1 MITTFKKIVGRFFT
15 PAAGHPQR
23 ITREHHGIDKRNVSR
38 HAIKVC
44 EVLRQHGYEAYIVG
58 GAVRDLIMG
67 LEPKDFDVATN
78 ATPEQI
84 RPLFRRARI
93 IGRRFQL
100 VHVVFGQE
108 IIETSTFRA
117 PATGEQKTDEHGRI
131 LSDNVFGSQ
140 EQDAARRDFTI
151 NALYYDP
158 HSEVVIDY
166 HNGVDDLKKRRIR
179 MIGDPVKRYREDPVR
194 MLRAVR
200 FAAKL
205 NGTIDPAT
213 RQPISTMAGLIEN
226 VPASRLFDEMLK
238 LLTCGHSLDCLRQL
252 RADGLH
258 HGLLPLLDLVLETP
272 GGRKFIEEALDRT
285 DARVRSGRGISP
297 SFLFAALLWPQV
309 EARWKQLVEQGE
321 HAIPAL
327 TQAADSVLDEQTE
340 KLAIQRRFSAD
351 MREIWFMQPRFERR
365 GKGAYRMIEQPRFR
379 AACDFL
385 QLRAAAGEVDSVQA
399 QWWMDLANADDAAR
413 AEMIEESARQPR
425 AAGEAPARK
434 RRRRPR
440 RKPAGEGRDD
450 AESDTREA
458 ASETGSAS
466 DARGSAAGT
475 RDVTGE

>member
-1 MITTFKKIVGRFFT
+1 MITDTIKKFVGRLFM
-15 PAAGHPQR
+15 PASRGPQR
-23 ITREHHGIDKRNVSR
+23 IARDKHGIDRRNVSR

-58 GAVRDLIMG
+58 GAVRDLIVG

-117 PATGEQKTDEHGRI
+117 PASEGHETDEHGRI
-131 LSDNVFGSQ
+131 LRDNVFGTQ
-140 EQDAARRDFTI
+140 AQDAARRDFTL

-158 HSEVVIDY
+158 LTEEVIDY
-166 HNGVDDLKKRRIR
+166 HHGVDDLKHRTVR
-179 MIGDPVKRYREDPVR
+179 MIGDPRMRYREDPVR

-213 RQPISTMAGLIEN
+213 REPIRAMADLIEN

-238 LLTCGHSLDCLRQL
+238 LLTCGHAMDCLRQL
-252 RADGLH
+252 RAEGLH
-258 HGLLPLLDLVLETP
+258 QGLLPLLDVVLEQP
-272 GGRKFIEEALDRT
+272 GGEHFVELALERT
-285 DARVRSGRGISP
+285 DARVRGGKPVSP
-297 SFLFAALLWPQV
+297 SFLFAALLWKQV
-309 EARWKQLVEQGE
+309 DTRWQRLRAEGE
-321 HAIPAL
+321 HSIPAL
-327 TQAADSVLDEQTE
+327 MQAADSVLDEQTV
-340 KLAIQRRFSAD
+340 KLAIQRRFAAD

-365 GKGAYRMIEQPRFR
+365 VGKTAYRMLEQPRFR

-385 QLRAAAGEVDSVQA
+385 QLRAAAGEFDSVLA
-399 QWWMDLANADDAAR
+399 QWWMDLANANDAGRADMIEGLAGLPRDAGDAAAPR
-413 AEMIEESARQPR
+413 RRRRRRRPAGSAPAG
-425 AAGEAPARK
+425 AAGEAPGGA
-434 RRRRPR
+434 
-440 RKPAGEGRDD
+440 
-450 AESDTREA
+450 
-458 ASETGSAS
+458 
-466 DARGSAAGT
+466 
-475 RDVTGE
+475 

>member
-1 MITTFKKIVGRFFT
+1 MITETIKKFVGRLFSPST
-15 PAAGHPQR
+15 RSGPER
-23 ITREHHGIDKRNVSR
+23 IVRDKHGIDRRNVSR

-58 GAVRDLIMG
+58 GAVRDLIVG

-108 IIETSTFRA
+108 IIEISTFRA
-117 PATGEQKTDEHGRI
+117 PASEEQETDEHGRI
-131 LSDNVFGSQ
+131 LRDNIFGSQ
-140 EQDAARRDFTI
+140 EEDAARRDFTM

-158 HSEVVIDY
+158 HNGEVIDY
-166 HNGVDDLKKRRIR
+166 HQGVSDLKNRQVRI
-179 MIGDPVKRYREDPVR
+179 IGDATRRYREDPVR

-213 RQPISTMAGLIEN
+213 RLPIQTMAQLIDN

-238 LLTCGHSLDCLRQL
+238 LLTCGHAMDCLRQL

-258 HGLLPLLDLVLETP
+258 HGLLPLLDVVLEQP
-272 GGRKFIEEALDRT
+272 GGENFVELALERT
-285 DARVRSGRGISP
+285 DARVRAGKIISP
-297 SFLFAALLWPQV
+297 SFLFAALLWQQV
-309 EARWKQLVEQGE
+309 NSRWKQLHAQGE
-321 HAIPAL
+321 HTIPAL
-327 TQAADSVLDEQTE
+327 SQAADSVLAEQTD

-365 GKGAYRMIEQPRFR
+365 VGKTIYRMFEQPRFR

-385 QLRAAAGEVDSVQA
+385 QLRAAAGEFDSVLA
-399 QWWMDLANADDAAR
+399 QWWMDLANVDDETR
-413 AEMIEESARQPR
+413 GEMIEKLPR
-425 AAGEAPARK
+425 LPREKGDAPQKRK
-434 RRRRPR
+434 RRRACR
-440 RKPAGEGRDD
+440 RSSGA
-450 AESDTREA
+450 
-458 ASETGSAS
+458 
-466 DARGSAAGT
+466 SAA
-475 RDVTGE
+475 EPS

>member
-1 MITTFKKIVGRFFT
+1 MITTTIKKFVGRLFT
-15 PAAGHPQR
+15 PTSSGPLR
-23 ITREHHGIDKRNVSR
+23 IGRDRHGIDRRNVSR

-44 EVLRQHGYEAYIVG
+44 EVLHQHGYHAYIVG
-58 GAVRDLIMG
+58 GAVRDLIVN

-117 PATGEQKTDEHGRI
+117 PASGNEKTDEHGRI

-140 EQDAARRDFTI
+140 EQDAARRDFTM

-158 HSEVVIDY
+158 HTEEVIDY
-166 HNGVDDLKKRRIR
+166 HNGVQDLKKRQVR

-213 RQPISTMAGLIEN
+213 SQPIRSMANLIEN

-238 LLTCGHSLDCLRQL
+238 LLTCGHAMDCLKQL
-252 RADGLH
+252 RAEGLH
-258 HGLLPLLDLVLETP
+258 HGLLPLLDVVLEQP
-272 GGRKFIEEALDRT
+272 GGKRFVEEALERT
-285 DARVRSGRGISP
+285 DARVRAGRGTSP
-297 SFLFAALLWPQV
+297 SFLFAALLWQQV
-309 EARWKQLVEQGE
+309 KTRWQQLVDQGE
-321 HAIPAL
+321 HTTPAL
-327 TQAADSVLDEQTE
+327 MQAADSVLDEQTE
-340 KLAIQRRFSAD
+340 KLAIQRRFSSD

-365 GKGAYRMIEQPRFR
+365 QGKTIYRMIEQPRFR

-385 QLRAAAGEVDSVQA
+385 QLRAAAGEFDSVLA
-399 QWWMDLANADDAAR
+399 QWWMDLANADDATR
-413 AEMIEESARQPR
+413 AEMIDETDNLPR
-425 AAGEAPARK
+425 EASEAPARK

-440 RKPAGEGRDD
+440 RKPQGGAAPAEPAGE
-450 AESDTREA
+450 
-458 ASETGSAS
+458 
-466 DARGSAAGT
+466 
-475 RDVTGE
+475 